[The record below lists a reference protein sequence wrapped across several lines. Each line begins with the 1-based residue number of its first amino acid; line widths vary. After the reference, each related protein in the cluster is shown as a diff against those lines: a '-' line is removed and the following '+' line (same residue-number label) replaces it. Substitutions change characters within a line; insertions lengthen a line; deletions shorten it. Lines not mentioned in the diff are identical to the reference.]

1 MRFRS
6 RGGVSLWLSRSSR
19 RYELLTGIRQK
30 SARQWSGVG
39 RVVVS
44 IVGVVSLFVW
54 MRRMEKEDGGE
65 NCGRW
70 LISLRGMVNM
80 ISAVVKNAVV

>member
-1 MRFRS
+1 MD
-6 RGGVSLWLSRSSR
+6 VSLWLSRSSG
-19 RYELLTGIRQK
+19 RYDSLTGIRQK

-54 MRRMEKEDGGE
+54 VRRMERKMAGE
-65 NCGRW
+65 IVG
-70 LISLRGMVNM
+70 
-80 ISAVVKNAVV
+80 AV

>member
-1 MRFRS
+1 M
-6 RGGVSLWLSRSSR
+6 
-19 RYELLTGIRQK
+19 
-30 SARQWSGVG
+30 
-39 RVVVS
+39 VS